1 MYIFILVKNIL
12 YEHRR
17 IDWIS
22 GECEMMRGDITVFQN
37 ILIFLTLR
45 NQNSRWS
52 SSIMK
57 YAHSLWIDMRI
68 MVLVLNW
75 EFWRLESIEWKTYAL
90 YIVNEDGAQGSFFYL
105 SVRWN
110 QCDRPSYSELVRL
123 DEKLVD

>member
-90 YIVNEDGAQGSFFYL
+90 YIVHEDGAQGSFFYL